1 MTMASS
7 TTNPVAI
14 VNAISVKLLILKPN
28 KYIAPKVPTN
38 DKGTATLGINV
49 AEKLLKK
56 KKITITTKQT
66 DKSISNLA
74 SCTEAL
80 IVVVL
85 SFRIETSIL
94 LGKVC
99 LILGKI

>member
-1 MTMASS
+1 MSAHPAEIADSYLDVWGQPRPIDPEVKAALLKALGSS
-7 TTNPVAI
+7 
-14 VNAISVKLLILKPN
+14 
-28 KYIAPKVPTN
+28 
-38 DKGTATLGINV
+38 
-49 AEKLLKK
+49 LLKK